1 MKETNF
7 YEVEKIKDR
16 RIIGGRREYLIKW
29 KGYSDNESTWEPLSH
44 LRFILDIVEEFDNQ
58 YDNKK
63 IKKNSK
69 EKNKNKQLVGKK
81 RDKSKKEMSD
91 NIYNNYNKQ
100 VLVYRIDYSLEKI
113 LAVKLENNELKAV
126 VERRKKGGKIYR
138 EIMSTEEVKKYNPLI
153 LINYYQSKIKFV

>member
-126 VERRKKGGKIYR
+126 VERRKKGGKLYR

>member
-16 RIIGGRREYLIKW
+16 RIIGGRKEYLIKW

-44 LRFILDIVEEFDNQ
+44 LIFILDIVEEFDIQ

-69 EKNKNKQLVGKK
+69 EKNKNTQLVGKK
-81 RDKSKKEMSD
+81 RDKSKKEISD
-91 NIYNNYNKQ
+91 NLSNNYNKQ

-113 LAVKLENNELKAV
+113 LAVKLENNDLKAV
-126 VERRKKGGKIYR
+126 VERRTKGGKLYR